1 MVHKGIE
8 FTVVA
13 SGVPGVWRWRFW
25 IGGKP
30 KTGRTETKLELMA
43 IRRSDSA
50 LTRN

>member
-1 MVHKGIE
+1 MIHKGIE

-30 KTGRTETKLELMA
+30 KTGRTEP
-43 IRRSDSA
+43 
-50 LTRN
+50 NWN